1 MIRFTFGTADAT
13 GGARPDAA
21 ARRGAARE
29 ATRARSA
36 MRARDAMPAPED
48 ARAATHE
55 DTVIVVV
62 DARGCGRAGESYE
75 GTSKSEVNASKQR
88 RSVLSVCPY
97 GKS

>member
-1 MIRFTFGTADAT
+1 MRREWARAMIRFTFGTADAT

-75 GTSKSEVNASKQR
+75 GTSQERSER
-88 RSVLSVCPY
+88 E
-97 GKS
+97 

>member
-29 ATRARSA
+29 ATRAR
-36 MRARDAMPAPED
+36 DVMPAPED

-75 GTSKSEVNASKQR
+75 GTSQERSER
-88 RSVLSVCPY
+88 E
-97 GKS
+97 